1 MTHLNNTCPI
11 PEPSFEQHVGIGKQ
25 TFFQRNHDELTAF
38 EPISEQLTDMLR
50 MLQVESGVDLV
61 EDVHWCR
68 FELQ

>member
-1 MTHLNNTCPI
+1 
-11 PEPSFEQHVGIGKQ
+11 
-25 TFFQRNHDELTAF
+25 
-38 EPISEQLTDMLR
+38 LTDMLR